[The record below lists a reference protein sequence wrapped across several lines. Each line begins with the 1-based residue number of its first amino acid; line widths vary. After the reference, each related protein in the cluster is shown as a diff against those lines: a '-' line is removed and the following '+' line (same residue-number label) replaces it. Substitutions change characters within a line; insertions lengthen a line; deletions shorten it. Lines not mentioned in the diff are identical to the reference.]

1 VKIRLSY
8 ALIAAVVVAALLISV
23 PLLNTTK
30 EDFSTYNTAWN
41 GASDAKAVV
50 ASDGYSTRSI
60 FALSEI
66 GSSGDGVFFMLNPN
80 SSVGFSGGDAST
92 LQSFVKNGGN
102 LVLANNFG
110 NGNAVLSGLG
120 VLGEARFNGSLLED
134 NVSKG
139 VDAALP
145 LITNVNASG
154 LTAGVH
160 ELYFNYGTV
169 LDTSGGNVTVLA
181 LSAPTSY
188 LMAPAGGNATVNATI
203 GAHPVLATLDYGNG
217 HIVLLSDP
225 SVFSN
230 DMLGQADNQQLL
242 TSMLTNLTHGNT
254 AVPIMF
260 DESQRASPPVFSLL
274 YDRINADDT
283 MKYTVVVLFSAAFV
297 IGINATALVRRHQRK
312 DMGPAPVDVPVNE
325 EAVIADIVRAH
336 PDWRRTRVKGFLNQ
350 LQQRRR
356 IRRGN
361 GK

>member
-1 VKIRLSY
+1 MKLSY
-8 ALIAAVVVAALLISV
+8 ALIAAVVIVALLISV
-23 PLLNTTK
+23 PILNTTK

-41 GASDAKAVV
+41 GASDAKAL
-50 ASDGYSTRSI
+50 ASSDGYTTSSVL
-60 FALSEI
+60 ALSEI
-66 GSSGDGVFFMLNPN
+66 GTSGHGVLFMLNPN
-80 SSVGFSGGDAST
+80 SSVGFSASDAST
-92 LQSFVKNGGN
+92 LQSFVRNGGV

-145 LITNVNASG
+145 LITDVTASG

-160 ELYFNYGTV
+160 ELYFNYGTA
-169 LDTSGGNVTVLA
+169 LDVSGTNVTVLA
-181 LSAPTSY
+181 RSAPTSY
-188 LMAPAGGNATVNATI
+188 LLAPGGGNATVNATT

-217 HIVLLSDP
+217 RIVLLSDP

-242 TSMLTNLTHGNT
+242 TSMFANLTGGNT

-260 DESQRASPPVFSLL
+260 DESHFASPPVFSLL

-283 MKYTVVVLFSAAFV
+283 VKYTVVVLASAAFV
-297 IGINATALVRRHQRK
+297 IGINATVLVRRRRN
-312 DMGPAPVDVPVNE
+312 DMGPAPNEVPVNE
-325 EAVIADIVRAH
+325 EAVITDIVRAH
-336 PDWRRTRVKGFLNQ
+336 PEWRRSRVKGFLKQ

-356 IRRGN
+356 IRRD
-361 GK
+361 K